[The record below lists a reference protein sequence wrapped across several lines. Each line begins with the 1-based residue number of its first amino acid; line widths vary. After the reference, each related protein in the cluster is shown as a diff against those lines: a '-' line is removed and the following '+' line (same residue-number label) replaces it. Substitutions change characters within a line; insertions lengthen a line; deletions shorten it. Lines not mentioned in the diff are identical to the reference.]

1 MLDRL
6 FRLNTRQRYIN
17 KKTDGKTIGLLVVPP
32 QGLDCV
38 TFSYAIVYSILT
50 FPLNPPL
57 VKGDF
62 ARVLAPQRGT
72 KKKEDLPIFL
82 FSTL

>member
-1 MLDRL
+1 MRKRNKESLPNFSLLGRL
-6 FRLNTRQRYIN
+6 FHY
-17 KKTDGKTIGLLVVPP
+17 P

-38 TFSYAIVYSILT
+38 TYSYAIVYSILI

-62 ARVLAPQRGT
+62 ARVLAYRARTAKPKRGY
-72 KKKEDLPIFL
+72 I
-82 FSTL
+82 

>member
-1 MLDRL
+1 MRKRNKESLSNFSLLGRL
-6 FRLNTRQRYIN
+6 FHY
-17 KKTDGKTIGLLVVPP
+17 P

-38 TFSYAIVYSILT
+38 TYSYAIVYSMLT